1 MALYTIAPAYVADM
15 ANFIKGEQKV
25 ELLGYLCCDI
35 LTLLTAIQQVGM
47 AASVY
52 CVDCGNVAK
61 MGFCD

>member
-1 MALYTIAPAYVADM
+1 MALYTVAPASVADM
-15 ANFIKGEQKV
+15 ANCIKSEQKV

-35 LTLLTAIQQVGM
+35 LTLLTAIQRVGM

-61 MGFCD
+61 TSFCD